1 MGERHA
7 ATTEWRQIAQGPRP
21 LYHIL
26 TWHDIEDWAPEDFY
40 DVGRSDWEDF
50 REQWSHYAGTLSGHC
65 VELGCGAG
73 RLTRMLAGEFERV
86 HALDVSAEMIAKARE
101 ASPGNVEF
109 HQVDGTRVPLPDESV
124 DAVFS
129 VHVLQ
134 HLDDFGD
141 VSAYLTDAARSL
153 RSEGTLF
160 VHIPL
165 ARREPG
171 ILTKRGAVAREMRLW
186 RSRRALARGR
196 EHFAVRYREYEW
208 EEVWRLFSGL
218 GLERIEMRMFP
229 VRSNGY
235 HHAIWM
241 ATKP

>member
-26 TWHDIEDWAPEDFY
+26 TWHDIEDWTPEDFY

-50 REQWSHYAGTLSGHC
+50 REQWSHYAGTLGGEC

-86 HALDVSAEMIAKARE
+86 HALDVSTEMIAKARE
-101 ASPGNVEF
+101 ATPDNVEF

-141 VSAYLTDAARSL
+141 VSAYITDATRTL
-153 RSEGTLF
+153 RPGGTLM
-160 VHIPL
+160 VHVPL
-165 ARREPG
+165 SRQEPG
-171 ILTKRGAVAREMRLW
+171 VFTRRGAVAREMKLW
-186 RSRRALARGR
+186 RSRRALSRGR

-208 EEVWRLFSGL
+208 EQVWRLLSGL

-235 HHAIWM
+235 HHAFWL

>member
-141 VSAYLTDAARSL
+141 VSAYLTDAARTL

>member
-7 ATTEWRQIAQGPRP
+7 ATTEWRQIARGPRP

-40 DVGRSDWEDF
+40 GVGRSDWEDF
-50 REQWSHYAGTLSGHC
+50 REQWLHYAG
-65 VELGCGAG
+65 ELDGECLEIGCGAG
-73 RLTRMLAGEFERV
+73 RLTRMLAGQFDRV
-86 HALDVSAEMIAKARE
+86 QAVDVSEDMIAKARE
-101 ASPGNVEF
+101 ATPDNVEF
-109 HQVDGTRVPLPDESV
+109 HRVDGTGLPLADESV

-134 HLDDFGD
+134 HLDDFD
-141 VSAYLTDAARSL
+141 AVSGCVTEAARAL
-153 RSEGTLF
+153 RPGGTLM

-165 ARREPG
+165 SRAEPG
-171 ILTKRGAVAREMRLW
+171 LLSRRGAVARELKLW
-186 RSRRALARGR
+186 RSRRALSRGR

-208 EEVWRLFSGL
+208 EQVWRLLSGL

-235 HHAIWM
+235 HHAFWL
-241 ATKP
+241 ATKQ